1 MARLNSVVRAGLMSS
16 AFLSGVA
23 LLAPGANA
31 ATTLENMQTAFNGES
46 NAHARYLAF
55 AVQADKEG
63 YGEVASL
70 FRAAARAEE
79 IHASNHAEVIKARG
93 ATPNAKVET
102 PDVKST
108 RENLEAAIKGET
120 YERDTMYPEFLKQAR
135 AERNKAAIKSLN
147 FAKTAEEEHA
157 KLYSA
162 ALSGLDSLKNTKAV
176 TYYVCPNCGFT
187 ARDLNFPRC
196 PSCFRPKSAFEKIA

>member
-1 MARLNSVVRAGLMSS
+1 MVRLNFVVRAILI
-16 AFLSGVA
+16 AFALLTGVA
-23 LLAPGANA
+23 LLAPRAHAG
-31 ATTLENMQTAFNGES
+31 TTLENMQAAFNGES

-79 IHASNHAEVIKARG
+79 IHATNHADVIKEMG
-93 ATPNAKVET
+93 ATPIAKIET
-102 PDVKST
+102 PEVRST
-108 RENLEAAIKGET
+108 RENLEGAIKGET
-120 YERDTMYPEFLKQAR
+120 YERDTMYPGFLKQAR

-147 FAKTAEEEHA
+147 FAKAAEVEHA
-157 KLYSA
+157 KLYGA
-162 ALSGLDSLKNTKAV
+162 ALPGLDGLKNSKAV

-187 ARDLNFPRC
+187 SREIDFPKC
-196 PSCFRPKSAFEKIA
+196 PSCFRPKSAFEKVA